1 MKIGERLRDIRILV
15 TTQRVGAEDGRKVG
29 AEGIDMDP
37 IRPTHSIG

>member
-29 AEGIDMDP
+29 AEGIDMDH
-37 IRPTHSIG
+37 IKPTHSIG